1 MEPIIA
7 FVTTAV
13 QNKVKQ
19 IINTIFKL
27 TFERKRRSVEGY
39 HAQDHDALKITMK
52 ELRENN
58 KCKSTAAISCTNLFK
73 GKTISC
79 TSMRPSNGCH
89 AVTLSVIF

>member
-1 MEPIIA
+1 MKPIIA

-27 TFERKRRSVEGY
+27 TFERKRKGKGIT
-39 HAQDHDALKITMK
+39 AQDHEALKITMK
-52 ELRENN
+52 ELRENI
-58 KCKSTAAISCTNLFK
+58 KCKSTAAISCTHLFK